1 MNETG
6 SHVSRAQTFGAKEFQ
21 ERTGVSDHDLAR
33 LEIFADVLTQWQQR
47 MNLVSR
53 SSMSD
58 LWSRHMLDSAQ
69 LKNHLRGDDKSI
81 LDLGSGAGFPGLV
94 LGILTPGPVHL
105 VESHR
110 RKCAFLREAARLTDA
125 NVVVHNERIEQLD
138 PFFVDVVTAR
148 ALAPLT
154 DLLAYAAPFLAE
166 NSRCLLLKGAK
177 VRQELTDSRKKWNMI
192 VTEAKS
198 LSDSSGTV
206 LIIEGI
212 SQRHDRRTH

>member
-1 MNETG
+1 LKTQ
-6 SHVSRAQTFGAKEFQ
+6 SFGAQEFQ
-21 ERTGVSDHDLAR
+21 KRTGVSDYDLAR
-33 LEIFADVLTQWQQR
+33 LRCYADVLAHWQQR

-53 SSMSD
+53 SSLDD
-58 LWSRHMLDSAQ
+58 LWHRHMLDSAQ
-69 LKNHLRGDDKSI
+69 LKTHLREPDKII

-110 RKCAFLREAARLTDA
+110 RKCAFLKEAARETGA
-125 NVVVHNERIEQLD
+125 NVVIHNARIEQLE
-138 PFFVDVVTAR
+138 PFAADVVTAR
-148 ALAPLT
+148 ALAPLKN
-154 DLLAYAAPFLAE
+154 LLTYAAPFLAE

-177 VRQELTDSRKKWNMI
+177 VEQELTESRKKWNMN

-198 LSDSSGTV
+198 ISDPSGTI

-212 SQRHDRRTH
+212 SRRHDRASH